1 VSAERVPAEPQPSAA
16 AALAAE
22 RERLQEQLSAL
33 QREFDRVVEASASS
47 NADDEHD
54 PEGSTIAF
62 ERQQV
67 AALVQQTQSRLADVE
82 RALDAVA
89 HGGYGVCA
97 SCGRPIAVER
107 LVARPAATLCIDCA
121 RRTSRR

>member
-1 VSAERVPAEPQPSAA
+1 VSAEPPASPGPAV
-16 AALAAE
+16 ALTAE
-22 RERLQEQLSAL
+22 HARLVDQLAAL

-67 AALVQQTQSRLADVE
+67 AALVQQTQSRLVDVE

-89 HGGYGVCA
+89 RGGYGICA

-107 LVARPAATLCIDCA
+107 LLARPAATLCIDCA
-121 RRTSRR
+121 RRASPR